1 MNDGNNR
8 VLVLADDFTG
18 ANDAGVSL
26 AEAGM
31 SVEVAFTAGQPSTA
45 RALILNSDSRA
56 MSAAAAADRVAALLR
71 GAATFVPHWQVKKI
85 DSTLRGNPGGELEAM
100 MAAQGCR
107 MAVVAPAYPAAGR
120 HTRDGRCYVHGVPL
134 DQTEFAS
141 DPKTPVSR
149 AEISEIIA
157 MQSRL
162 PAALATAGEEKRVL
176 IVDAWEDSHLDQVID
191 AVAPHA
197 RETLLV
203 GSAGLCEAL
212 ARRLRRSEQGPLLAV
227 VGSMSEMAQRQVAA
241 LQVHSRVRVIEID
254 VEQTFSGSPKEEA
267 SRIAGA
273 LREGQHCVVTTR
285 PNQAARQGI
294 EARCRER
301 GLSRAAYGEHICAWL
316 ADVTALVVAL
326 CPPGALYLSGGD
338 VAIAVAHALGA
349 TGFQIRGRV
358 AECVPYGHFLGG
370 RWSRPVMTKAGGFG
384 TDTTLLHV
392 VNFIEE
398 KLSV

>member
-1 MNDGNNR
+1 MNDRNNR

-56 MSAAAAADRVAALLR
+56 MTAAAAADKVAALLR

-162 PAALATAGEEKRVL
+162 PCLTLNAGQLPAALATAGEEKRVL

-241 LQVHSRVRVIEID
+241 R
-254 VEQTFSGSPKEEA
+254 GP
-267 SRIAGA
+267 A
-273 LREGQHCVVTTR
+273 LRGNHPPESRR
-285 PNQAARQGI
+285 PAR
-294 EARCRER
+294 
-301 GLSRAAYGEHICAWL
+301 
-316 ADVTALVVAL
+316 D
-326 CPPGALYLSGGD
+326 
-338 VAIAVAHALGA
+338 
-349 TGFQIRGRV
+349 
-358 AECVPYGHFLGG
+358 
-370 RWSRPVMTKAGGFG
+370 
-384 TDTTLLHV
+384 
-392 VNFIEE
+392 
-398 KLSV
+398 

>member
-1 MNDGNNR
+1 MNDRNNR

-18 ANDAGVSL
+18 ANDAGVSP

-56 MSAAAAADRVAALLR
+56 MTAAAAADKVAALLR

-162 PAALATAGEEKRVL
+162 PCLTLNAGQLPAALATAGEEKRVL
-176 IVDAWEDSHLDQVID
+176 IVDASGRQ
-191 AVAPHA
+191 P
-197 RETLLV
+197 
-203 GSAGLCEAL
+203 S
-212 ARRLRRSEQGPLLAV
+212 GPV
-227 VGSMSEMAQRQVAA
+227 
-241 LQVHSRVRVIEID
+241 
-254 VEQTFSGSPKEEA
+254 
-267 SRIAGA
+267 
-273 LREGQHCVVTTR
+273 
-285 PNQAARQGI
+285 
-294 EARCRER
+294 
-301 GLSRAAYGEHICAWL
+301 
-316 ADVTALVVAL
+316 
-326 CPPGALYLSGGD
+326 
-338 VAIAVAHALGA
+338 
-349 TGFQIRGRV
+349 
-358 AECVPYGHFLGG
+358 
-370 RWSRPVMTKAGGFG
+370 
-384 TDTTLLHV
+384 
-392 VNFIEE
+392 
-398 KLSV
+398 

>member
-1 MNDGNNR
+1 
-8 VLVLADDFTG
+8 
-18 ANDAGVSL
+18 
-26 AEAGM
+26 M

-56 MSAAAAADRVAALLR
+56 MTAAAAADKVAALLR

-162 PAALATAGEEKRVL
+162 PCLTLNAGQLPAALATAGEEKRVL
-176 IVDAWEDSHLDQVID
+176 IVDARRQPSGPVID

-212 ARRLRRSEQGPLLAV
+212 ARRLRRSEQGPLMAV

-285 PNQAARQGI
+285 PNHAARHGI

-301 GLSRAAYGEHICAWL
+301 GLSRAAYGEHICAGLPTSRRRRWRSL
-316 ADVTALVVAL
+316 PRRAVSFRRRCGHRRRTRARRHRVSDPRPGGGVRSIRAFSRRPLVA
-326 CPPGALYLSGGD
+326 AGD
-338 VAIAVAHALGA
+338 DQSRRIRHRHHAI
-349 TGFQIRGRV
+349 TCCEF
-358 AECVPYGHFLGG
+358 Y
-370 RWSRPVMTKAGGFG
+370 
-384 TDTTLLHV
+384 
-392 VNFIEE
+392 
-398 KLSV
+398 